1 MFLVQAT
8 GEAGVT
14 GAVHAEIR
22 YKRRTAWLRR
32 MS

>member
-8 GEAGVT
+8 AGGDT